1 MVRGEFSMVVYK
13 VTVSTGENVLHGTR
27 DHIFITLYGTEGKSE
42 RKKLNEAPELSS
54 GEVRMQ
60 RAQ

>member
-1 MVRGEFSMVVYK
+1 MVVYK
-13 VTVSTGENVLHGTR
+13 VTVTTGENALHGTR

-42 RKKLNEAPELSS
+42 RKKLNISPELSS
-54 GEVRMQ
+54 GEVRMK